1 MIRIAIVMVNYRN
14 AEETILCLE
23 SLEASRD
30 RASRDGGHGATSA
43 SGEGFGIFLVENGSG
58 DGSDA
63 VFSAYLKAH
72 PLPVRYL
79 SLPENLGFA
88 GGSNA
93 GVRLAMELGYT
104 HIVFLNNDTR
114 AEPDFVA
121 ALYRAAAADPEK
133 VLAGYIGEMESGR
146 PAHNLGSIGRWTGL
160 VRFHF
165 PERHADPPPFDF
177 VSACLMVV
185 PSQVLRKTGLLD
197 EAFFMYCE
205 DLEFS
210 MRLKRDGVPLRY
222 VPALGIRH
230 RVSFTVTRTNF
241 PKDYY
246 RMRNQTYTMLR
257 GGTGAQRLIY
267 LVRIAGVMLLKSGNP
282 GLFRQFAAGI
292 KDGLAGRLG
301 HNPGMRA

>member
-1 MIRIAIVMVNYRN
+1 MIRIAIVMVNFRN

-30 RASRDGGHGATSA
+30 RASRDGQADAPRAAGD
-43 SGEGFGIFLVENGSG
+43 GFAIFLVENGSG

-63 VFSAYLKAH
+63 ALSAYLEAH
-72 PLPVRYL
+72 PLPIRYL
-79 SLPENLGFA
+79 PLPVNLGFA

-93 GVRLAMELGYT
+93 GVRLALESGFT
-104 HIVFLNNDTR
+104 HVVFLNNDTR

-121 ALYRAAAADPEK
+121 ALFRAAAADPEK

-146 PAHNLGSIGRWTGL
+146 PAHNLGSISKWTGL

-165 PERHADPPPFDF
+165 PERYAVPPPFDF

-185 PSQVLRKTGLLD
+185 PSAVLRKTGLLD

-210 MRLKRDGVPLRY
+210 MRLKRDKVPIRY

-257 GGTGAQRLIY
+257 GGGNAQRLIY
-267 LVRIAGVMLLKSGNP
+267 LLRIAGVMLLKSGNP
-282 GLFRQFAAGI
+282 RLFRQFAAGI
-292 KDGLAGRLG
+292 KDGFAGRLG
-301 HNPGMRA
+301 HNPGMHA

>member
-23 SLEASRD
+23 SLEASLGG
-30 RASRDGGHGATSA
+30 ASRDGHEAAARA
-43 SGEGFGIFLVENGSG
+43 SGEDFKIFLVENGSG

-63 VFSAYLKAH
+63 AFSAYFKAH
-72 PLPVRYL
+72 TLPVRYL
-79 SLPENLGFA
+79 PLSANLGFA

-93 GVRLAMELGYT
+93 GVRLAMELGFT

-114 AEPDFVA
+114 AESDFVS
-121 ALYRAAAADPEK
+121 ALFRAAAADPEK

-185 PSQVLRKTGLLD
+185 PADVLRETGLLD
-197 EAFFMYCE
+197 ESFFMYCE

-210 MRLKRDGVPLRY
+210 MRLKRDRVPIRY

-257 GGTGAQRLIY
+257 RGTGAQRMVY
-267 LVRIAGVMLLKSGNP
+267 LLRIAGVMLLKSGNP
-282 GLFRQFAAGI
+282 KLFRQFAAGI
-292 KDGLAGRLG
+292 KDGFAGRLG
-301 HNPGMRA
+301 HNPGMHA